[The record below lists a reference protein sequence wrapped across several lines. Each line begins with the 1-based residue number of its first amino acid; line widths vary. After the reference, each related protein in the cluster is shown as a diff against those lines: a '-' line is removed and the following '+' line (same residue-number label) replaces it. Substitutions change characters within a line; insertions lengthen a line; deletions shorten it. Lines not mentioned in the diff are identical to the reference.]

1 MPPFTKNAIK
11 ESFLKLLDQKP
22 LNQIT
27 VQNIVEDCGISRN
40 SFYYHFADVPA
51 LITEIIKEHVD
62 KAIAQ
67 YGKLDS
73 LEDCMVAMVRYAK
86 GNRRMVMHM
95 YRSVSRETVEDYLLY
110 ICRYAVGQ
118 YLDAVVK
125 TPIPPEDRETLLC
138 FYQCECFGQAAMW
151 LSSGMNYDIEEQLGR
166 FCRLMRGM
174 TQTFIRRS
182 MEEADEKK

>member
-22 LNQIT
+22 LSQIT
-27 VQNIVEDCGISRN
+27 VKDIVEDCGISRN

-51 LITEIIKEHVD
+51 LITEIIKEQVD
-62 KAIAQ
+62 SAVDQ
-67 YGKLDS
+67 YGRLDS

-86 GNRRMVMHM
+86 EHRRMVMHM
-95 YRSVSRETVEDYLLY
+95 YRSVSREMVEDYLQY
-110 ICRYAVGQ
+110 ICRYTVEK
-118 YLDAVVK
+118 YLDAIVK
-125 TPIPPEDRETLLC
+125 IPIPPEDRETLLC

-151 LSSGMNYDIEEQLGR
+151 LSSGMNYDIEGRLGR

-174 TQTFIRRS
+174 TETFIRRS
-182 MEEADEKK
+182 IDDAEGKK